1 MILFWKKIGPDFERR
16 SVVIHIIFRSNLV
29 DGATSKF
36 DINFKS
42 NCIPTFSNVYD
53 FNTSWL
59 KFAEKL
65 PFSERI

>member
-1 MILFWKKIGPDFERR
+1 M
-16 SVVIHIIFRSNLV
+16 VIHIIFKSNLV

-36 DINFKS
+36 DINVKS
-42 NCIPTFSNVYD
+42 SCIPMFSNVYD